1 MAIDIKDEFD
11 EKAAEQLQEEME
23 QNEIQPDADT
33 VETQDGEDPP
43 VKRRNQKRMIRLQ
56 RNQRR
61 ADLRQIRN
69 RMP

>member
-33 VETQDGEDPP
+33 VETQD
-43 VKRRNQKRMIRLQ
+43 R
-56 RNQRR
+56 
-61 ADLRQIRN
+61 
-69 RMP
+69 